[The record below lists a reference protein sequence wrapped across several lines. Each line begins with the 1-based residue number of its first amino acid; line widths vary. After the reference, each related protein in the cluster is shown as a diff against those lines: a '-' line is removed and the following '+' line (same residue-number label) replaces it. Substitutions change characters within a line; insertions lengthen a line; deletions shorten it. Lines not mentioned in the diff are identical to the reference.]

1 MLVTLNQHKNTKSVL
16 TRHLPGDGAGPH
28 RLEQWAGP
36 PWSGRSPGPGEA
48 AALFLRPRLGTSSAS
63 LSPACFPLGASRQP
77 EEDSHAQ
84 PNQDDC
90 RRRAVTAALA
100 AGSTVAVAAA
110 TGGKPG
116 APAKTT
122 SASEKPGHDAIV
134 AAVARELHVSTA
146 RVSAALQPLF
156 AAGHADTS
164 SPAFA
169 AAARALGVSTGQLQ
183 TALAHAKQSLAAGP
197 YAKRSPDGA
206 KTAPAGSKAAEE
218 RPGHDAMVAAVAA
231 ELHVSTARVSAALQ
245 PLFAAGHA
253 DTSSPAFAAAARA
266 LGVSTNQLDT
276 ALMHAKQSLAQS
288 S

>member
-1 MLVTLNQHKNTKSVL
+1 M
-16 TRHLPGDGAGPH
+16 
-28 RLEQWAGP
+28 
-36 PWSGRSPGPGEA
+36 
-48 AALFLRPRLGTSSAS
+48 
-63 LSPACFPLGASRQP
+63 
-77 EEDSHAQ
+77 
-84 PNQDDC
+84 
-90 RRRAVTAALA
+90 
-100 AGSTVAVAAA
+100 
-110 TGGKPG
+110 
-116 APAKTT
+116 
-122 SASEKPGHDAIV
+122 V
-134 AAVARELHVSTA
+134 AAVARELHVGTA

-206 KTAPAGSKAAEE
+206 KTPPAGSKAAEE

-231 ELHVSTARVSAALQ
+231 ELHVGTARVSAALQ

>member
-1 MLVTLNQHKNTKSVL
+1 MRHR
-16 TRHLPGDGAGPH
+16 TRMI
-28 RLEQWAGP
+28 
-36 PWSGRSPGPGEA
+36 A
-48 AALFLRPRLGTSSAS
+48 AAA
-63 LSPACFPLGASRQP
+63 
-77 EEDSHAQ
+77 
-84 PNQDDC
+84 
-90 RRRAVTAALA
+90 AVTAALA

-110 TGGKPG
+110 GGGKPG
-116 APAKTT
+116 VPAKTT

-169 AAARALGVSTGQLQ
+169 AAARALGVSTGQLN
-183 TALAHAKQSLAAGP
+183 TALVHAKQSLAAGQHAQQGP
-197 YAKRSPDGA
+197 AGA
-206 KTAPAGSKAAEE
+206 KVPPGGSRAAEE

-231 ELHVSTARVSAALQ
+231 ELHVSASRVSAALQ

-266 LGVSTNQLDT
+266 LGVSTGQLQT